1 MFDTRDRIKGPIPR
15 SCVEEMR
22 LSFDFDRVPI
32 PYEHRITFGLR
43 SDASSSI
50 VNHKYKVLRGKFSGE
65 TSIDPVFINL
75 AALPRNTGEPS
86 RLELTK
92 SWLSNC
98 FENHQQCCPE
108 RRQFQ
113 PGSGPSRLI
122 DVTSPARPK
131 LVDTQ
136 STDTCYKTYATL
148 SHRWKDADMPKL
160 LRKNVVDMKQE
171 ISTSY
176 LTPVFQDAIELCRAL
191 RIDYLWIDA
200 LCLMQDNELDC
211 KSEIQKMGAIYSN
224 AYCNFSATL
233 AAELPVGLF
242 FDRNLTHSK
251 AFPVTIER
259 QGHHFECFGFSVKA
273 LTHLN
278 DESLMQRGWVLQE
291 RLLSP
296 RTIYFGH
303 QLSWECG
310 QSLANELFPKGVPG
324 GFGNY
329 WGSNTPYK
337 LSRLLNTDPTLATN
351 PAFVSNTD
359 DTEPSKSILYERWS
373 EIVLTYSACELSF
386 DTDILP
392 AISGLAQQ
400 FGELLGDVYLAGLW
414 QSTLLRNLLWS
425 RSSAWKASDLI
436 PRPHSYRGE
445 LLQAL
450 SCYSEAI
457 LTVISAI
464 VVLGLAQIADNM
476 ASSRPHSINGS
487 CSAH

>member
-1 MFDTRDRIKGPIPR
+1 
-15 SCVEEMR
+15 
-22 LSFDFDRVPI
+22 
-32 PYEHRITFGLR
+32 
-43 SDASSSI
+43 
-50 VNHKYKVLRGKFSGE
+50 
-65 TSIDPVFINL
+65 
-75 AALPRNTGEPS
+75 
-86 RLELTK
+86 
-92 SWLSNC
+92 
-98 FENHQQCCPE
+98 
-108 RRQFQ
+108 
-113 PGSGPSRLI
+113 
-122 DVTSPARPK
+122 
-131 LVDTQ
+131 
-136 STDTCYKTYATL
+136 
-148 SHRWKDADMPKL
+148 
-160 LRKNVVDMKQE
+160 
-171 ISTSY
+171 
-176 LTPVFQDAIELCRAL
+176 
-191 RIDYLWIDA
+191 
-200 LCLMQDNELDC
+200 
-211 KSEIQKMGAIYSN
+211 MGAIYSN

-414 QSTLLRNLLWS
+414 QSTLLRDLLWS

-436 PRPHSYRGE
+436 PRPHSYRAPSWSWASLKSPIIWLHPDHIVSTDLVALIDSSTTLASEDPFGQVTDGYVRLSGHLC
-445 LLQAL
+445 LLQRHRYVATQHPDL
-450 SCYSEAI
+450 GDWYDVEATGDVSKSPAGARFLIPFARAPAYSLPVSNTPERMYAGRIKGLVLEAI
-457 LTVISAI
+457 PGQAQNTFKRLGVFTHPCGEYRTEEERRDFPEFDGFDFDHSPRQVITI
-464 VVLGLAQIADNM
+464 V
-476 ASSRPHSINGS
+476 
-487 CSAH
+487 